1 MSPWIRRAVVFAF
14 PWPVI
19 VLSVFVGP
27 QESIS
32 PRDALGWMA
41 SAVVQGPP
49 ADNVDF
55 VRAIVWD
62 IRIPRIL
69 LAFCVGG
76 ALAASG
82 AALQAVFR
90 NPLVSPYI
98 LGISSGAAFGAAAA
112 LAVGFLPVYGS
123 AFLFGMAAV
132 GCSYTL
138 GRVNKAAT
146 PVSLVL
152 SGMIVSGIFTAL
164 LTIVQFLADP
174 FRLQTIVH
182 WTMGNLHNAEWRRV
196 LESAPIMAIG
206 GAGMFFLRWRMN
218 ILALGDQEA
227 YAVGVNPER
236 EKIKMLI
243 PATLAA
249 SAAVAAAGIIGMV
262 GLVVPHMVRMM
273 LGPDNRV
280 GIPACFLFGGAFLVL
295 VDDFSRAL
303 TAFELPIG
311 IFTTLIGG
319 PFFIFLLRRSRLG
332 WAS

>member
-1 MSPWIRRAVVFAF
+1 MFPWIKRAVVFGF
-14 PWPVI
+14 PWPVV

-27 QESIS
+27 QDSIS
-32 PRDALGWMA
+32 PKEALGWMA
-41 SAVVQGPP
+41 SVMVGAP
-49 ADNVDF
+49 AAENADL

-62 IRIPRIL
+62 IRLPRIL
-69 LAFCVGG
+69 LTFCVGG

-82 AALQAVFR
+82 ATLQAVFR
-90 NPLVSPYI
+90 NPLVCPYI
-98 LGISSGAAFGAAAA
+98 LGLSSGAAFGAAVA

-123 AFLFGMAAV
+123 AFLFAMVAV
-132 GCSYTL
+132 GCSYAL
-138 GRVNKAAT
+138 GRVGKAVT

-152 SGMIVSGIFTAL
+152 SGIIVSGIFTAL

-182 WTMGNLHNAEWRRV
+182 WTMGNLHNAEWKRV
-196 LESAPIMAIG
+196 LDSVPLMGCG

-218 ILALGDQEA
+218 VLALGDQEA
-227 YAVGVNPER
+227 YAVGVDPER

-273 LGPDNRV
+273 LGPDNRI
-280 GIPACFLFGGAFLVL
+280 GMPACFLFGGAFLVL

-319 PFFIFLLRRSRLG
+319 PFFIVLLRRSRLG
-332 WAS
+332 WAA